1 VNEEGE
7 RMAPVQFKD
16 YYDILGVERTADQKD
31 IKKAFRK
38 KARESHPDVNRD
50 DPNAEA
56 TFKDVNE
63 AYEVLSDSEKRA
75 MYDRYGADW
84 QRYRD
89 AGFDATS
96 GPEPGGQTFTSGDFE
111 QWFTG
116 DSDGGFTRT
125 TRSGGSGG
133 FSDFF
138 NLLFGQDGARTRGFQ
153 QATMPVRGQ
162 DLEVDASVTL
172 PEAYH
177 GTSRRLTVRAPKL
190 CDLCDGSG
198 VVRGAMCPRCDGT
211 GEILEPRTL
220 EVKIP
225 AGVRTGSRVR
235 ISGQGGPGQHGGAP
249 GDVYLKVTVSKDP
262 RFERDGDNLRT
273 TVDVP
278 LYDAM
283 LGGEV
288 RVPTMNGSVML
299 TVPPETQSGK
309 TFRLRGKGMPR
320 LGHPDHKGDLL
331 AKVEVRIPTGLS
343 GREKEL
349 FGELRSLRHQA

>member
-1 VNEEGE
+1 
-7 RMAPVQFKD
+7 MSPVQFKD

-31 IKKAFRK
+31 VKKAFRK
-38 KARESHPDVNRD
+38 KARENHPDVNRD
-50 DPNAEA
+50 DPGAEA
-56 TFKDVNE
+56 RFKDVNE

-75 MYDRYGADW
+75 MYDRYGNDW

-96 GPEPGGQTFTSGDFE
+96 GPQPGAGAGQAFTGGDFE

-116 DSDGGFTRT
+116 DSGGFTHT

-153 QATMPVRGQ
+153 QATRPVRGQ
-162 DLEVDASVTL
+162 DLEVAVNVTL
-172 PEAYH
+172 QEAYH
-177 GTSRRLTVRAPKL
+177 GTSRRLTVRAPKA

-220 EVKIP
+220 EVKIR

-235 ISGQGGPGQHGGAP
+235 IRGQGGPGQHGGAP
-249 GDVYLKVTVSKDP
+249 GDVYLLVTVASDP
-262 RFERDGDNLRT
+262 RFERDGDNLRA

-278 LYDAM
+278 LYDAV

-288 RVPTMNGSVML
+288 QVPTMTGSVVL
-299 TVPPETQSGK
+299 TIPAETQSGR
-309 TFRLRGKGMPR
+309 TFRLRGKGMPS
-320 LGHPDHKGDLL
+320 LGRPDQRGDLL
-331 AKVEVRIPTGLS
+331 VKAGVLIPTGLS
-343 GREKEL
+343 EREKEL
-349 FGELRSLRHQA
+349 YDELRKLRHKA

>member
-1 VNEEGE
+1 
-7 RMAPVQFKD
+7 MSPVQFKD

-31 IKKAFRK
+31 VKKAFRK
-38 KARESHPDVNRD
+38 KARENHPDVNRD
-50 DPNAEA
+50 DPGAEA
-56 TFKDVNE
+56 RFKDINE

-75 MYDRYGADW
+75 MYDRYGTDW

-96 GPEPGGQTFTSGDFE
+96 GPQPGAGAGQTFTGGDFE

-116 DSDGGFTRT
+116 DSGGFTRT
-125 TRSGGSGG
+125 THSGGSGG

-153 QATMPVRGQ
+153 QATRPVRGQ
-162 DLEVDASVTL
+162 DLEVAVNVTL
-172 PEAYH
+172 EEAYH
-177 GTSRRLTVRAPKL
+177 GTSRRLTVRAPKV
-190 CDLCDGSG
+190 CDLCDGTG

-235 ISGQGGPGQHGGAP
+235 VSGQGGPGQHGGAS
-249 GDVYLKVTVSKDP
+249 GDVYLLVSVASDP
-262 RFERDGDNLRT
+262 RFERDGDNLRA
-273 TVDVP
+273 TVEVP
-278 LYDAM
+278 LYDAV

-288 RVPTMNGSVML
+288 RVPTMTGSVML
-299 TVPPETQSGK
+299 TIPAETQSGR
-309 TFRLRGKGMPR
+309 TFRLRGKGMPK
-320 LGHPDHKGDLL
+320 LGRAGQRGDLL
-331 AKVEVRIPTGLS
+331 VKAEVRIPTGLRE
-343 GREKEL
+343 REKEL
-349 FGELRSLRHQA
+349 FGELRELRHKA

>member
-1 VNEEGE
+1 
-7 RMAPVQFKD
+7 MSPVQFKD
-16 YYDILGVERTADQKD
+16 YYDILGVDRKADPKD

-50 DPNAEA
+50 DPGAEA
-56 TFKDVNE
+56 KFKDINE

-89 AGFDATS
+89 AGFDATN
-96 GPEPGGQTFTSGDFE
+96 GPQPGATGQTFTGGGDFE

-116 DSDGGFTRT
+116 SDGGFTRT
-125 TRSGGSGG
+125 TRTSGGAGG

-162 DLEVDASVTL
+162 DLEVSATVTL
-172 PEAYH
+172 DEAYR
-177 GTSRRLTVRAPKL
+177 GTARRLTVRAPKV
-190 CDLCDGSG
+190 CDLCDGTG

-211 GEILEPRTL
+211 GEIMEPRTI

-235 ISGQGGPGQHGGAP
+235 ISGQGGPGQHGGAA
-249 GDVYLKVTVSKDP
+249 GDVYLLVTVSPDP

-273 TVDVP
+273 TIDVP
-278 LYDAM
+278 LYDAV
-283 LGGEV
+283 LGGEA
-288 RVPTMNGSVML
+288 RVPTMTGSVML

-309 TFRLRGKGMPR
+309 TFRLRGKGMPK
-320 LGHPDHKGDLL
+320 LGRASEHGDLL
-331 AKVEVRIPTGLS
+331 AKVEITIPRHLS
-343 GREKEL
+343 EREQEL
-349 FGELRSLRHQA
+349 FGELRQLRH

>member
-1 VNEEGE
+1 
-7 RMAPVQFKD
+7 MSPVQFKD
-16 YYDILGVERTADQKD
+16 YYDILGVERNADQKD
-31 IKKAFRK
+31 IKRAFRK

-56 TFKDVNE
+56 RFKDINE
-63 AYEVLSDSEKRA
+63 AYEVLSDTEKRS

-96 GPEPGGQTFTSGDFE
+96 GPEPGQAQGQQFTSGDFE

-116 DSDGGFTRT
+116 SPGGGGFTRT
-125 TRSGGSGG
+125 SRTSGGGG

-138 NLLFGQDGARTRGFQ
+138 NLLFGQDGARSQGFQ
-153 QATMPVRGQ
+153 QTVAPVRGQ
-162 DLEVDASVTL
+162 DLEVDATVSL
-172 PEAYH
+172 EEAYR
-177 GTSRRLTVRAPKL
+177 GTARRLTVRAPRV
-190 CDLCDGSG
+190 CDLCDGTG
-198 VVRGAMCPRCDGT
+198 IVRGAMCPRCDGS
-211 GEILEPRTL
+211 GEILEPRTI

-235 ISGQGGPGQHGGAP
+235 ARGQGGPGQHGGAA
-249 GDVYLKVTVSKDP
+249 GDVYLRVTVPPDR
-262 RFERDGDNLRT
+262 RFEREGDNLRT

-278 LYDAM
+278 LYDAI

-288 RVPTMNGSVML
+288 RVPTMTGGVML

-320 LGHPDHKGDLL
+320 LGKPDAHGDLL
-331 AKVEVRIPTGLS
+331 AKVEVRIPTDLS
-343 GREKEL
+343 DAERER
-349 FGELRSLRHQA
+349 FAELRNLRQ

>member
-1 VNEEGE
+1 
-7 RMAPVQFKD
+7 MSPVQFKD
-16 YYDILGVERTADQKD
+16 YYDILGVERTADQKE

-50 DPNAEA
+50 DPAAEA
-56 TFKDVNE
+56 KFKDINE

-96 GPEPGGQTFTSGDFE
+96 GPEPGAGQTFTTGGDFE

-116 DSDGGFTRT
+116 DTGGFTRT
-125 TRSGGSGG
+125 THTGGSNG

-162 DLEVDASVTL
+162 DLEVDTSVTL
-172 PEAYH
+172 QEAYR
-177 GTSRRLTVRAPKL
+177 GTARRLTVRAPKT

-198 VVRGAMCPRCDGT
+198 TVRGAMCPRCDGT
-211 GEILEPRTL
+211 GEMLEPRTL

-235 ISGQGGPGQHGGAP
+235 IRGQGGPGQHGGAP
-249 GDVYLKVTVSKDP
+249 GDVYLKVTVTGDS

-278 LYDAM
+278 LYDAV

-288 RVPTMNGSVML
+288 RVPTMTGSVML
-299 TVPPETQSGK
+299 TIPPETQSGK
-309 TFRLRGKGMPR
+309 TFRLRGLGMPR
-320 LGHPDHKGDLL
+320 LGKPDQKGDLL
-331 AKVEVRIPTGLS
+331 AKVEIRLPTQLTE
-343 GREKEL
+343 REREL
-349 FGELRSLRHQA
+349 FTELRKLRHNA

>member
-1 VNEEGE
+1 
-7 RMAPVQFKD
+7 MAPVQFKD
-16 YYDILGVERTADQKD
+16 YYDILGVERNADPKEV
-31 IKKAFRK
+31 KKAFRK

-50 DPNAEA
+50 DPGAEA
-56 TFKDVNE
+56 KFKDINE
-63 AYEVLSDSEKRA
+63 AYEVLSDAEKRA

-89 AGFDATS
+89 AGFDATN
-96 GPEPGGQTFTSGDFE
+96 GPEPGAGGQSFTTGGDFE

-116 DSDGGFTRT
+116 GSGGFTRT
-125 TRSGGSGG
+125 THSGGSGG

-138 NLLFGQDGARTRGFQ
+138 NLLFGQDGARSRGFQ
-153 QATMPVRGQ
+153 QATMPIRGQ
-162 DLEVDASVTL
+162 DLEVAVTVTL
-172 PEAYH
+172 DEAYR
-177 GTSRRLTVRAPKL
+177 GTARRLTVRAPKV
-190 CDLCDGSG
+190 CDLCDGTG

-235 ISGQGGPGQHGGAP
+235 IRGQGGPGQHGGAS
-249 GDVYLKVTVSKDP
+249 GDVYLLVTVSPDM
-262 RFERDGDNLRT
+262 RFEREGDNLRT

-278 LYDAM
+278 LYDAI

-288 RVPTMNGSVML
+288 RVPTMTGSVML

-309 TFRLRGKGMPR
+309 TFRLRGKGMPQ
-320 LGHPDHKGDLL
+320 LGKPDRHGDLL
-331 AKVEVRIPTGLS
+331 ARVEVRIPTRIND
-343 GREKEL
+343 REREL
-349 FGELRSLRHQA
+349 FGELRALRHQA

>member
-1 VNEEGE
+1 
-7 RMAPVQFKD
+7 MSPVQFKD
-16 YYDILGVERTADQKD
+16 YYSILGVDRTADQKD
-31 IKKAFRK
+31 IKKAFRR

-50 DPNAEA
+50 DPAAEA
-56 TFKDVNE
+56 NFKDINE

-96 GPEPGGQTFTSGDFE
+96 GPEPAASGGQTFTSGDFE

-116 DSDGGFTRT
+116 GSGGFTRT

-162 DLEVDASVTL
+162 DLEVDVTVTL
-172 PEAYH
+172 EEAYR
-177 GTSRRLTVRAPKL
+177 GTSRRLTVRAPKV

-211 GEILEPRTL
+211 GEVMEPRTL

-225 AGVRTGSRVR
+225 AGVRTGSRIR

-249 GDVYLKVTVSKDP
+249 GDVYLLVTVASDP

-273 TVDVP
+273 TVEVP
-278 LYDAM
+278 LYDAV
-283 LGGEV
+283 LGGEA
-288 RVPTMNGSVML
+288 RVPTMTGGVML
-299 TVPPETQSGK
+299 TIPSETQGGK
-309 TFRLRGKGMPR
+309 TFRLRGKGMHR
-320 LGHPDHKGDLL
+320 LGRPDQKGDLL
-331 AKVEVRIPTGLS
+331 VRAEVKIPTGLRD
-343 GREKEL
+343 REKEL
-349 FGELRSLRHQA
+349 FRELKALRHDA

>member
-1 VNEEGE
+1 
-7 RMAPVQFKD
+7 MSPVQFKD
-16 YYDILGVERTADQKD
+16 YYDILGVDRNADQKE
-31 IKKAFRK
+31 IRKAFRK
-38 KARESHPDVNRD
+38 KARESHPDVNRQ

-56 TFKDVNE
+56 KFKDINE
-63 AYEVLSDSEKRA
+63 AYEVLSDAEKRA

-96 GPEPGGQTFTSGDFE
+96 GPEPGGPGQAFTGGDFE

-116 DSDGGFTRT
+116 GTGGFTRT
-125 TRSGGSGG
+125 TRTGGAGGTGG

-153 QATMPVRGQ
+153 QTSMPVRGQ
-162 DLEVDASVTL
+162 DLEVDVTVSL
-172 PEAYH
+172 DEAYR
-177 GTSRRLTVRAPKL
+177 GTSRRLTVRAPKI

-198 VVRGAMCPRCDGT
+198 MVRGAMCPRCDGT
-211 GEILEPRTL
+211 GEITEPRTL

-225 AGVRTGSRVR
+225 AGVRTGSRIRVR
-235 ISGQGGPGQHGGAP
+235 SQGGPGQHGGAP
-249 GDVYLKVTVSKDP
+249 GDVYLLVTVAPDP

-273 TVDVP
+273 TVEVP
-278 LYDAM
+278 LYDAV

-288 RVPTMNGSVML
+288 RVPTMSGSVML
-299 TVPPETQSGK
+299 TVPPETQTGK

-320 LGHPDHKGDLL
+320 LGRPEQKGDLL
-331 AKVEVRIPTGLS
+331 VRAEVRIPTHLS
-343 GREKEL
+343 GSEREL
-349 FGELRSLRHQA
+349 FGQLRALRQHA

>member
-1 VNEEGE
+1 
-7 RMAPVQFKD
+7 MSPVQFKD

-50 DPNAEA
+50 DPGAEA
-56 TFKDVNE
+56 KFKDINE

-96 GPEPGGQTFTSGDFE
+96 GPEPGAGGGQTFTSGDFE

-116 DSDGGFTRT
+116 GSGGFSHT
-125 TRSGGSGG
+125 TRGGGSGG

-153 QATMPVRGQ
+153 QATAPVRGQ
-162 DLEVDASVTL
+162 DLEVNVNVSL
-172 PEAYH
+172 QEAYR

-198 VVRGAMCPRCDGT
+198 VVRGAMCPRCDGS
-211 GEILEPRTL
+211 GEIMEPRTL

-225 AGVRTGSRVR
+225 AGVRTGSRIR
-235 ISGQGGPGQHGGAP
+235 MSGQGGPGQHGGAA
-249 GDVYLKVTVSKDP
+249 GDVYLLVTVGSDP
-262 RFERDGDNLRT
+262 RFEREGDNLRT
-273 TVDVP
+273 TVEVP
-278 LYDAM
+278 VYDAV

-288 RVPTMNGSVML
+288 RVPTMTGSVML
-299 TVPPETQSGK
+299 TIPPETQGGK
-309 TFRLRGKGMPR
+309 TFRLRGKGMPK
-320 LGHPDHKGDLL
+320 LGRASQNGDLL
-331 AKVEVRIPTGLS
+331 ATVEVSIPTRLGD
-343 GREKEL
+343 REKEL
-349 FGELRSLRHQA
+349 FRELRALRHDA

>member
-1 VNEEGE
+1 
-7 RMAPVQFKD
+7 MSPVQFKD
-16 YYDILGVERTADQKD
+16 YYDILGVERSADQKE

-38 KARESHPDVNRD
+38 KARENHPDVNRD
-50 DPNAEA
+50 DPSAESR
-56 TFKDVNE
+56 FKDINE

-96 GPEPGGQTFTSGDFE
+96 GPEPGAGAGQTFTSGGDFE

-116 DSDGGFTRT
+116 DSGGFTRT

-153 QATMPVRGQ
+153 QATTPVRGQ
-162 DLEVDASVTL
+162 DLEVAVRVSL
-172 PEAYH
+172 QEAYR
-177 GTSRRLTVRAPKL
+177 GTSRRLTVRAPKV

-211 GEILEPRTL
+211 GEIMEPRTL

-235 ISGQGGPGQHGGAP
+235 ISGQGGPGQHGGAA
-249 GDVYLKVTVSKDP
+249 GDVYLLVTVESDS

-273 TVDVP
+273 TVEVP
-278 LYDAM
+278 LYDAV

-288 RVPTMNGSVML
+288 RVPTMTGSVML
-299 TVPPETQSGK
+299 TIPPETQSGR
-309 TFRLRGKGMPR
+309 TFRLRGKGMPK
-320 LGHPDHKGDLL
+320 LGRPDQKGDLL
-331 AKVEVRIPTGLS
+331 VRAEIRIPTELGA
-343 GREKEL
+343 REKEL
-349 FGELRSLRHQA
+349 FGELKALRHNA